1 VFSHRLSKLI
11 GIAQPQD
18 YSNNLG
24 IIIKSEII
32 IQMKYALV
40 LFLLI
45 TTSFHI
51 KNGNNLNN
59 YPSQIESVEIT
70 QKRVPLY
77 IGRDNRGIIEL
88 QLTVV
93 LTAEPLILKNITLK
107 LADGSNS
114 QAISSLTAKYYGSGT
129 KTETGVSFGTTSKL
143 EGINIEG
150 NREMSTGTH
159 FLKIDFEIKPD
170 ADLLSG
176 FAIDEVKLSFKNHV
190 PVKIKPEEKFVFRPA
205 QILRAQGQ
213 DKTDT
218 YRIPG
223 LITTGKGT
231 LIAVY
236 DNRYNN
242 SKDLQEDIDI
252 GMSRSTD
259 GGQTWQPMRVIMDM
273 GEYGGRS
280 QRLNGI
286 GDPCVLFDTKTN
298 TIWVA
303 ALWMSGAT
311 EKDMLWWAS
320 KPGMKPEETGQF
332 MLVKSTDDGLTWSQP
347 INITEQIKNPA
358 WQLLLQGPGRGITMT
373 DGMLVFPAQFKA
385 DLGTKSLDGG
395 QYTCHST
402 IVYSKDQGK
411 TWQIGN
417 GAKSNTT
424 EAQVVEL
431 ADGSL
436 MLNMRD
442 DRNRTD
448 KGETNGRAVATTT
461 DLGKTWTT
469 HKTSNS
475 ALPEPNCMASIISAN
490 LEINGKMQQ
499 VLFFSNPDSKTDR
512 NHMTIKASLDGGLTW
527 PKEYQVL
534 LNSESGYGYSCMSMV
549 DSKTIGIVYEGVKEL
564 YFQKIPVTDL
574 LGNLIKK

>member
-1 VFSHRLSKLI
+1 MTSLNI
-11 GIAQPQD
+11 
-18 YSNNLG
+18 
-24 IIIKSEII
+24 
-32 IQMKYALV
+32 V
-40 LFLLI
+40 LFLVFLLTSPQCKNDRVAVSGEASVNSAELKQVQLPLI
-45 TTSFHI
+45 A
-51 KNGNNLNN
+51 G
-59 YPSQIESVEIT
+59 VENSG
-70 QKRVPLY
+70 VM
-77 IGRDNRGIIEL
+77 EL
-88 QLTVV
+88 RLTV
-93 LTAEPLILKNITLK
+93 TAENGPLILN
-107 LADGSNS
+107 
-114 QAISSLTAKYYGSGT
+114 QVEISFSGDSRFSGVESISAKYSGVAKGSDTNALFGVSKNPET
-129 KTETGVSFGTTSKL
+129 KTIIT
-143 EGINIEG
+143 G
-150 NREMSTGTH
+150 NRQLGLGVH
-159 FLKIDFEIKPD
+159 FLKFDIGMSASP
-170 ADLLSG
+170 DLLTH
-176 FAIDEVKLSFKNHV
+176 FRVENVKLSFSNHE
-190 PVKIKPEEKFVFRPA
+190 PVTVSPATKFTFRPKMV
-205 QILRAQGQ
+205 LRAQGQ

-223 LITTGKGT
+223 LITTNKGT

-286 GDPCVLFDTKTN
+286 GDPCVLFDDKTN

-303 ALWMSGAT
+303 ALWMSGAS
-311 EKDMLWWAS
+311 ESQMLWWAS
-320 KPGMKPEETGQF
+320 KTGIKPEETGQF
-332 MLVKSTDDGLTWSQP
+332 ILVKSTDDGLTWSQP

-358 WQLLLQGPGRGITMT
+358 WQLLLQGPGRGITTT
-373 DGMLVFPAQFKA
+373 DGTLVFPAQFKA
-385 DLGTKSLDGG
+385 DLGTKALDGG

-402 IVYSKDQGK
+402 IVFSKDQGK

-424 EAQVVEL
+424 EAQVVQL

-442 DRNRTD
+442 DRNRSD

-469 HKTSNS
+469 HQSSNS

-490 LEINGKMQQ
+490 LEINGKTQQ

-512 NHMTIKASLDGGLTW
+512 SHMTIKASLDDGLTW

-534 LNSESGYGYSCMSMV
+534 LNSETGYGYSCMSMV

-564 YFQKIPVTDL
+564 YFQKIPVADVLGL
-574 LGNLIKK
+574 LVR

>member
-1 VFSHRLSKLI
+1 MTILNTLMIFLLLLASPQCKKDGAMAINAGSVNPAELKQTHLPLNTGVENAGVLELQFIVTPEKSPVILNRIEISFS
-11 GIAQPQD
+11 D
-18 YSNNLG
+18 D
-24 IIIKSEII
+24 SEFSGVASVSA
-32 IQMKYALV
+32 KYGGAEKGSDTSV
-40 LFLLI
+40 LF
-45 TTSFHI
+45 
-51 KNGNNLNN
+51 G
-59 YPSQIESVEIT
+59 
-70 QKRVPLY
+70 
-77 IGRDNRGIIEL
+77 
-88 QLTVV
+88 
-93 LTAEPLILKNITLK
+93 
-107 LADGSNS
+107 
-114 QAISSLTAKYYGSGT
+114 
-129 KTETGVSFGTTSKL
+129 TSKNP
-143 EGINIEG
+143 GQKTRING
-150 NREMSTGTH
+150 TRELGAGTH
-159 FLKIDFEIKPD
+159 FLKFDIGMNVNP
-170 ADLLSG
+170 DLLTR
-176 FAIDEVKLSFKNHV
+176 FQVEKVKLSFKNHDAIEV
-190 PVKIKPEEKFVFRPA
+190 VSAEKFIFRPKMV
-205 QILRAQGQ
+205 LRAAGQ

-223 LITTGKGT
+223 LVTTNNGT

-286 GDPCVLFDTKTN
+286 GDPCVLYDHKTN

-303 ALWMSGAT
+303 ALWMSGSAPD
-311 EKDMLWWAS
+311 KMLWWAS
-320 KPGMKPEETGQF
+320 KPGMSPEETGQF
-332 MLVKSTDDGLTWSQP
+332 VLAKSTDDGLTWSQP
-347 INITEQIKNPA
+347 INITSQIKDPA

-373 DGMLVFPAQFKA
+373 DGTLVFPAQFKA

-402 IVYSKDQGK
+402 IVYSKDQGN
-411 TWQIGN
+411 TWQIGT

-448 KGETNGRAVATTT
+448 KGETNGRAVAVTT
-461 DLGKTWTT
+461 DLGKTWTA
-469 HKTSNS
+469 HKSSNS
-475 ALPEPNCMASIISAN
+475 ALQEPNCMGSIISAD

-499 VLFFSNPDSKTDR
+499 VLFFSNPDSKTER
-512 NHMTIKASLDGGLTW
+512 SHMTIKASLDGGLTW
-527 PKEYQVL
+527 PKTYQVE
-534 LNSESGYGYSCMSMV
+534 LNSEAGYGYSCMSMV
-549 DSKTIGIVYEGVKEL
+549 DNKTIGILYEGVKDL
-564 YFQKIPVTDL
+564 YFQKVPVVDV
-574 LGNLIKK
+574 LGSLVKK

>member
-1 VFSHRLSKLI
+1 MHLKNTAMSSLQIL
-11 GIAQPQD
+11 
-18 YSNNLG
+18 
-24 IIIKSEII
+24 
-32 IQMKYALV
+32 
-40 LFLLI
+40 LFLLMF
-45 TTSFHI
+45 TTNQHCKKSDLPALNSATI
-51 KNGNNLNN
+51 NSELNLTRLPLNAG
-59 YPSQIESVEIT
+59 VENS
-70 QKRVPLY
+70 
-77 IGRDNRGIIEL
+77 GMFEL
-88 QLTVV
+88 RLSISTDR
-93 LTAEPLILKNITLK
+93 EPLILNNIEISFS
-107 LADGSNS
+107 DDS
-114 QAISSLTAKYYGSGT
+114 QLSGVASISAKYSGVAKGSDTNASFGISKNPET
-129 KTETGVSFGTTSKL
+129 KTT
-143 EGINIEG
+143 I
-150 NREMSTGTH
+150 TGTRQLGLGVH
-159 FLKIDFEIKPD
+159 FLKFDIGMNASP
-170 ADLLSG
+170 DLLTH
-176 FAIDEVKLSFKNHV
+176 FRVENVKLLFTNHE
-190 PVKIKPEEKFVFRPA
+190 PITIAPSYKFIFRPKMV
-205 QILRAQGQ
+205 LRGQGQ

-223 LITTGKGT
+223 LVTTSKGT

-259 GGQTWQPMRVIMDM
+259 GGETWQPMRVIMDM

-286 GDPCVLFDTKTN
+286 GDPCVLYDHKTN

-332 MLVKSTDDGLTWSQP
+332 ILVKSTDDGLTWSQP
-347 INITEQIKNPA
+347 INITEQIKNSA

-373 DGMLVFPAQFKA
+373 DGTLVFPAQFKA

-417 GAKSNTT
+417 GAKTNTT

-431 ADGSL
+431 SDGSL

-442 DRNRTD
+442 DRNRTE
-448 KGETNGRAVATTT
+448 KGETNGRAIAITT
-461 DLGKTWTT
+461 DFGKTWTA
-469 HKTSNS
+469 HKSSNS
-475 ALPEPNCMASIISAN
+475 ALQESNCMASIISAD

-512 NHMTIKASLDGGLTW
+512 SHMTIKASLDGGVTW

-534 LNSESGYGYSCMSMV
+534 LNSETGYGYSCMSMV

-564 YFQKIPVTDL
+564 YFQKIPVADL
-574 LGNLIKK
+574 FGNMIKK